1 MIPIDEARS
10 LLAGAVKPLA
20 PVSVDLRSALGC
32 RLSSAVRSDVNVPPA
47 DVSAM
52 DGYAVRHADLAAGRP
67 LPVFAEVAA
76 GDTGSELAPGAVAR
90 IFTGAPLPL
99 GADTVVP
106 QEHVET
112 GGDGRVTLEPCIRG
126 AHVRRRGEVVTAG
139 AEIFAAGAWVTPQ
152 MLSVMASCGA
162 SRIDVVP
169 APSVAVVVTGAEIV
183 DAATTPEPYQIRDSN
198 GPLLTA
204 LAAAARFEISCS
216 ARAAD
221 TKEALHEAL
230 SRAVADADLVLTT
243 GGVSVGDYD
252 LVPDIVAELGGE
264 VLFHRVRIKPGK
276 PLLAARIGS
285 KLLLGLPGNPLAV
298 LAGWRLFAWPAAAA
312 LAGDDE
318 AFSETPVEAG
328 LGHPAATPAN
338 RTELRPAFLR
348 AAVGGPSVELIGW
361 RGSHDVS
368 AAARA
373 NALARFDPEC
383 EYPEGSRIPCY
394 PLSTADPRPGKGWRS
409 PS

>member
-1 MIPIDEARS
+1 MIPLDEARL
-10 LLAGAVKPLA
+10 LLARAVKRLA
-20 PVSVDLRSALGC
+20 PVSVDLRSSLGC
-32 RLSSAVRSDVNVPPA
+32 RLASEVQSDVDVPPA

-52 DGYAVRHADLAAGRP
+52 DGYAVQHAELTAGRP
-67 LPVFAEVAA
+67 LPVADEVAA
-76 GDTGSELAPGAVAR
+76 GDAGTELAPGTTVR
-90 IFTGAPLPL
+90 IFTGAPLPK

-106 QEHVET
+106 QENAET
-112 GGDGRVTLEPCIRG
+112 GGDGRVTLEPCVGG

-139 AEIFAAGAWVTPQ
+139 AKIFAAGEWVTPQ
-152 MLSVMASCGA
+152 MVSVMASCGA

-169 APSVAVVVTGAEIV
+169 APSVAVVVTGTEIV
-183 DAATTPEPYQIRDSN
+183 DAAMTPGPYQIRDSN

-204 LAAAARFEISCS
+204 LAAAAGFEISS
-216 ARAAD
+216 STRAAD

-252 LVPDIVAELGGE
+252 LVPDVVAELGGE
-264 VLFHRVRIKPGK
+264 VLFHRLRMKPGK
-276 PLLAARIGS
+276 PLLAAHIGS
-285 KLLLGLPGNPLAV
+285 KLLLGLPGNPLSV

-318 AFSETPVEAG
+318 AFSETPLEAE
-328 LGHPAATPAN
+328 LGHPAATPRS

-348 AAVGGPSVELIGW
+348 AAVGGPSVEVIGW
-361 RGSHDVS
+361 RGSHDVL

-373 NALARFDPEC
+373 NALARFDPQR

-394 PLSTADPRPGKGWRS
+394 PLGTADPRPGKGWRP